1 MIERLKT
8 HLNEII
14 FALVNFVAGL
24 ICLLITKNPVAI
36 SIGAD
41 FIVGELGDKW
51 ILLLFLFL
59 GLLLGTLGML
69 GKQENPQQRVFAR
82 KRQIGINILMSFWTL
97 ITIFFLCMFNSLDI
111 IGSRVYCNIAS
122 LVVALL
128 AGVLAL
134 FSKYFITKQT
144 EDMFYN
150 FRLSLSVFI
159 AEIAGYVLLAV
170 AYANIFVDNLY
181 FALISVLVL
190 GLIIYLIPLIVTN
203 YLKKKHTEK
212 LKQNEED
219 NNISEE
225 KILSAVNFASDMISE
240 KATSK
245 KKSTKKAEVVEE
257 KQENEPELAEEV
269 VRSKKQTK
277 KIAKQTTA
285 KSSGQKTSKNAKK
298 PATKKPATKTT
309 QKKKTTK
316 STSNYKGT
324 SKTKNIK

>member
-1 MIERLKT
+1 
-8 HLNEII
+8 
-14 FALVNFVAGL
+14 
-24 ICLLITKNPVAI
+24 
-36 SIGAD
+36 
-41 FIVGELGDKW
+41 
-51 ILLLFLFL
+51 
-59 GLLLGTLGML
+59 
-69 GKQENPQQRVFAR
+69 
-82 KRQIGINILMSFWTL
+82 MSFWTL
-97 ITIFFLCMFNSLDI
+97 ITVFFLCMFNSLDI

-122 LVVALL
+122 LVIALL

-159 AEIAGYVLLAV
+159 AEVSGYVLLV
-170 AYANIFVDNLY
+170 VSYANIFVDNLY
-181 FALISVLVL
+181 FALVSVLLL

-212 LKQNEED
+212 VKQNEED
-219 NNISEE
+219 NNASEE

-245 KKSTKKAEVVEE
+245 KKPAPKVEEVVEE
-257 KQENEPELAEEV
+257 KQPELAEEV

-285 KSSGQKTSKNAKK
+285 KSSTQKSSKGTKK
-298 PATKKPATKTT
+298 PATKKPAAKTT

-324 SKTKNIK
+324 SKTKNIKPITVFPNANTKRLNKNIQILYIS

>member
-59 GLLLGTLGML
+59 GLLLGTLGLL

-97 ITIFFLCMFNSLDI
+97 ITVFFLCMFNSLDI

-159 AEIAGYVLLAV
+159 AEVSGYVLLV
-170 AYANIFVDNLY
+170 VSYANIFVDNLY
-181 FALISVLVL
+181 FALVSVLLL

-212 LKQNEED
+212 VKQNEED
-219 NNISEE
+219 NNASEE

-245 KKSTKKAEVVEE
+245 KKPAPKAEEVVEE
-257 KQENEPELAEEV
+257 KQPELAEEV

-285 KSSGQKTSKNAKK
+285 KSSTQKSSKGTKK
-298 PATKKPATKTT
+298 PATKKPAAKTT

>member
-59 GLLLGTLGML
+59 GLLLGTLGLL

-97 ITIFFLCMFNSLDI
+97 ITVFFLCMFNSLDI

-122 LVVALL
+122 LVIALL

-159 AEIAGYVLLAV
+159 AEVSGYVLLV
-170 AYANIFVDNLY
+170 VSYANIFVDNLY
-181 FALISVLVL
+181 FALVSVLLL

-212 LKQNEED
+212 VKQNEED
-219 NNISEE
+219 NNASEE

-245 KKSTKKAEVVEE
+245 KKPAPKAEEVVEE
-257 KQENEPELAEEV
+257 KQPELAEEV

-285 KSSGQKTSKNAKK
+285 KSSTQKSSKGTKK
-298 PATKKPATKTT
+298 SATKKPAAKTT